1 MTKPTMKTAAVIA
14 MVKGTRELDTACFA
28 AMRGAIAM
36 RDAAS
41 ALPEGS
47 EERSKVEALA
57 TILERVH
64 GVLDGKLSPEGNA
77 HPLACEIRSP
87 DFVNVETVEG
97 KVRRSFKVPG
107 ASGFGFCWKDELI

>member
-1 MTKPTMKTAAVIA
+1 MTKPTMKTAAVTA

-47 EERSKVEALA
+47 EERNKVEALA
-57 TILERVH
+57 TILERAH
-64 GVLDGKLSPEGNA
+64 GLLDGKLSPEGNA
-77 HPLACEIRSP
+77 HRLSCEIRSP
-87 DFVNVETVEG
+87 DFVNMETVEG
-97 KVRRSFKVPG
+97 VVRRAFKVPAADG
-107 ASGFGFCWKDELI
+107 VGFFWKVEAV

>member
-28 AMRGAIAM
+28 AMRGADAM
-36 RDAAS
+36 RNAAS

-47 EERSKVEALA
+47 EERNKVEALA

-64 GVLDGKLSPEGNA
+64 GLLDGKLSPEGNA

-87 DFVNVETVEG
+87 DFVNVQNVEG
-97 KVRRSFKVPG
+97 KVLRSFKVP
-107 ASGFGFCWKDELI
+107 AADGFGYRWQVEAV